1 MNKMRIKL
9 RSIEDTNDFENMAFN
24 TAISQMMIFINSV
37 YKEEIFPKEYAEGF
51 LKLLNPVAPHITEEL
66 WNSALG
72 HNNTISYEK
81 WPEYDEEKTHNDEIT
96 LPIQFNG
103 KLKSTIKI
111 VKDEPEEVV
120 KEKVHN
126 EIESKL
132 EGKSILKEIYVKN
145 KIYNI
150 VVK

>member
-1 MNKMRIKL
+1 MN
-9 RSIEDTNDFENMAFN
+9 FN

-37 YKEEIFPKEYAEGF
+37 NKEDVFPTEYAEGF

-66 WNSALG
+66 WNTAMG

-81 WPEYDEEKTHNDEIT
+81 WPEYDESKTLNDVIT

-103 KLKSTIKI
+103 KLKATISI
-111 VKDEPEEVV
+111 TLDEDETLV
-120 KEKVHN
+120 KEKVHKV
-126 EIESKL
+126 IDSKL
-132 EGKSILKEIYVKN
+132 DGKTIVKEIYVKN
-145 KIYNI
+145 KIYNV